1 MGEHPGLRQGGQMLI
16 EVFAWLVVIIL
27 AGQVL
32 DDVASAVLFRILN
45 DTPFG
50 FGSKLLMAGLGIAV
64 LCTL

>member
-1 MGEHPGLRQGGQMLI
+1 MLI

-32 DDVASAVLFRILN
+32 DDVASAVLFRMLN